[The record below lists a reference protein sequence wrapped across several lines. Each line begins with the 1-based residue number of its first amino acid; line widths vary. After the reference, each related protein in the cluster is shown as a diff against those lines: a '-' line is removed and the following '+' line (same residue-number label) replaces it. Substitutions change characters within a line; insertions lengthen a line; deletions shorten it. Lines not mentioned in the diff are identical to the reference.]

1 MARGTLFHCGGLF
14 DRRWRRGQ
22 DAEGAALLAHS
33 GAGFAPLSPKPSSI
47 ASPPQQLGT
56 LVMVTSRTAIFAAA
70 EHLTHQEACRLA
82 KLAKASD
89 SAMVALDLNK
99 VRDAS
104 MPGFARLVLLRRE
117 LLRLGRDLRIR
128 GLQHQPAH
136 LFEVH
141 RLSGVLPPLI
151 ESTPLRSPSSA
162 TQR

>member
-1 MARGTLFHCGGLF
+1 
-14 DRRWRRGQ
+14 
-22 DAEGAALLAHS
+22 
-33 GAGFAPLSPKPSSI
+33 
-47 ASPPQQLGT
+47 
-56 LVMVTSRTAIFAAA
+56 MVASRTAIFAAA

-82 KLAKASD
+82 KLVKASD
-89 SAMVALDLNK
+89 SATVVLDLSK

-104 MPGFARLVLLRRE
+104 MSAFARLVLLRRE

-141 RLSGVLPPLI
+141 RLGGVLPPLT
-151 ESTPLRSPSSA
+151 ESTPLRSSPSA